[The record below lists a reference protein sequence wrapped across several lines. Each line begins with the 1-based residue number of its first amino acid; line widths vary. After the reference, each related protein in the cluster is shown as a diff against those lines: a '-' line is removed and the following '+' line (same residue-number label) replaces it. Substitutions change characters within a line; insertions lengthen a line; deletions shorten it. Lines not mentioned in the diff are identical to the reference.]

1 MSPPERSAAFW
12 IEHLQLA
19 RHPEGGFYRQTYR
32 AGEEIAARALPERY
46 GGPRVFATAIYFL
59 LESGDVSA
67 LHRLRSDEMWHFHAG
82 GSLLIHAISP
92 AGVLRT
98 QRLGSD
104 IERGDALQAQVA
116 QGDWFGGEI
125 ETAGTYA
132 LMSCTVAPGFE
143 FADFELAQKVELAA
157 EYPQHRDL
165 IERLARR

>member
-1 MSPPERSAAFW
+1 MSPHERSAAFW
-12 IEHLQLA
+12 IGHLGLT
-19 RHPEGGFYRQTYR
+19 RHPEGGCYRQTYR
-32 AGEEIAARALPERY
+32 AGEEISAAALPVRY
-46 GGPRVFATAIYFL
+46 GGPRAFATAIYFL

-82 GSLLIHAISP
+82 GSLLIHAISS
-92 AGVLRT
+92 AGLLHT

-116 QGDWFGGEI
+116 QGEWFGAEL
-125 ETAGTYA
+125 EAAGTYA

-143 FADFELAQKVELAA
+143 FADFELARGADLAA
-157 EYPQHRDL
+157 QYPRHQEL